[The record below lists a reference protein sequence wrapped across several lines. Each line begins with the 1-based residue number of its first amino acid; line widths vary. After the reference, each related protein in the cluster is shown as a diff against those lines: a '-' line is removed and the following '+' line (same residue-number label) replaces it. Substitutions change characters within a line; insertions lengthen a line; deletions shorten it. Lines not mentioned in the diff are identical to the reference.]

1 MNTASQQKKMQ
12 ELDIIL
18 QEGEKLGLNLQE
30 VYKKVAHVQETIS
43 DEKIKIVLLSSFS
56 DGKTTIIAALNE
68 QIEDNMKIDSDESS
82 DEIIVY
88 HPQGLAKDFEIMD
101 TPGLFGSK
109 EKEVEGEAI
118 RFSEITERFISEAHI
133 ILYVCDAVTP
143 LKESHASFIEKV
155 MRQYNKLPS
164 TIFVINK
171 MDEAGYDLLDEKDFQ
186 RGVAIKT
193 ENLVKRL
200 KDTIDLTDAEA
211 EELNIVCIAADPKG
225 KGLTKWFERLED
237 YKKRSHIDDLRAC
250 IDRIIGSCDKELLHK
265 SVELATMTDIADM
278 LSQNIT
284 AVSQSIGE
292 TIKERTIVINDSKS
306 ELALLK
312 SDLNN
317 ARKLMSDRLNELKN
331 GIFAELDAIA
341 MEDLNSFIEQKIGV
355 EENGISFYIFNNE
368 VNQIIRECSEGNNV
382 ALHEHAQLIDQKI
395 SSMKQFAIDGLKSGT
410 KFIKNIKIS
419 GETVKAVRD
428 VVCKSFK
435 FKPWGAIKLASKV
448 NKVMPIL
455 GVIMDGAFAWY
466 EQKQDDKRRQ
476 EFEKNKKTIKDA
488 INKTIANVFATFS
501 DDEKYI
507 QNYAPSYEHI
517 KQEIESMV
525 SDNNRMLENQE
536 KLDQYNTRIINWLR
550 NNAEDVEY
558 EEVMQ

>member
-250 IDRIIGSCDKELLHK
+250 IDRIIDSCDKELLHK

-448 NKVMPIL
+448 NKVMPAI
-455 GVIMDGAFAWY
+455 GVIIDGAFAWY
-466 EQKQDDKRRQ
+466 ERKQDDKRRQ

-488 INKTIANVFATFS
+488 INKTIANIFATFS

-517 KQEIESMV
+517 NQEIESMV

>member
-250 IDRIIGSCDKELLHK
+250 IDRIIDSCDKELLHK

-448 NKVMPIL
+448 NKVMPAI
-455 GVIMDGAFAWY
+455 GVIIDGAFAWY
-466 EQKQDDKRRQ
+466 ERKQDDKRRQ

-488 INKTIANVFATFS
+488 INKTLANIFATFS

-517 KQEIESMV
+517 NQEIESMV

>member
-68 QIEDNMKIDSDESS
+68 QIENNMKIDSDESS

-250 IDRIIGSCDKELLHK
+250 IDRIIDSCDKELLHK

-410 KFIKNIKIS
+410 KFIKNINIS

-448 NKVMPIL
+448 NKVMPAI
-455 GVIMDGAFAWY
+455 GVIIDGAFAWY
-466 EQKQDDKRRQ
+466 ERKQDDKRRQ

-488 INKTIANVFATFS
+488 INKTIANIFATFS

-517 KQEIESMV
+517 NQEIESMV

-558 EEVMQ
+558 EEVKQ

>member
-292 TIKERTIVINDSKS
+292 TIKERIIVINDSKS

-331 GIFAELDAIA
+331 GIFAELDAIT
-341 MEDLNSFIEQKIGV
+341 MEDLTSFIEQKIGV

-448 NKVMPIL
+448 NKVMPAI
-455 GVIMDGAFAWY
+455 GVIIDGAFAWY
-466 EQKQDDKRRQ
+466 ERKQDDKRRQ

-517 KQEIESMV
+517 NQEIESMV

-558 EEVMQ
+558 EEVKQ

>member
-331 GIFAELDAIA
+331 GIFAELDAIT

-448 NKVMPIL
+448 NKVMPAI
-455 GVIMDGAFAWY
+455 GIIIDGAFAWY

>member
-193 ENLVKRL
+193 GNLVKRL

-250 IDRIIGSCDKELLHK
+250 IDRIIDSCDKELLHK

-448 NKVMPIL
+448 NRVMPII

-517 KQEIESMV
+517 KQEIESME

-536 KLDQYNTRIINWLR
+536 KLYQYNTRIINWLR

-558 EEVMQ
+558 EEVI

>member
-250 IDRIIGSCDKELLHK
+250 IDRIIDSCDKELLHK

-331 GIFAELDAIA
+331 GIFAELDAIT
-341 MEDLNSFIEQKIGV
+341 MEDLTSFIEQKIGV

-448 NKVMPIL
+448 NKVMPAI
-455 GVIMDGAFAWY
+455 GVIIDGAFAWY
-466 EQKQDDKRRQ
+466 ERKQDDKRRQ

>member
-250 IDRIIGSCDKELLHK
+250 IDRIIDSCDKELLHK

-448 NKVMPIL
+448 NKVMPAI
-455 GVIMDGAFAWY
+455 GVIIDGAFAWY
-466 EQKQDDKRRQ
+466 ERKQDDKRRQ

>member
-250 IDRIIGSCDKELLHK
+250 IDRIIDSCDKELLHK

-448 NKVMPIL
+448 NKVMPAI
-455 GVIMDGAFAWY
+455 GVIIDGAFAWY
-466 EQKQDDKRRQ
+466 ERKQDDKRRQ

-517 KQEIESMV
+517 NQEIESMV

>member
-109 EKEVEGEAI
+109 EKEVEGETI

-331 GIFAELDAIA
+331 GIFAELDAIT

-448 NKVMPIL
+448 NKVMPAI
-455 GVIMDGAFAWY
+455 GIIIDGAFAWY

>member
-68 QIEDNMKIDSDESS
+68 QIENNMKIDSDESS

-250 IDRIIGSCDKELLHK
+250 IDRIIDSCDKELLHK

-410 KFIKNIKIS
+410 KFIKNINIS

-448 NKVMPIL
+448 NKVMPAI
-455 GVIMDGAFAWY
+455 GVIIDGAFAWY
-466 EQKQDDKRRQ
+466 ERKQDDKRRQ

-488 INKTIANVFATFS
+488 INKTIANIFATFS

-517 KQEIESMV
+517 NQEIESMV

>member
-250 IDRIIGSCDKELLHK
+250 IDRIIDSCDKELLHK

-341 MEDLNSFIEQKIGV
+341 MEDLNSYIEQKIGV

-448 NKVMPIL
+448 NKVMPAI
-455 GVIMDGAFAWY
+455 GVIIDGAFAWY
-466 EQKQDDKRRQ
+466 ERKQDDKRRQ

>member
-250 IDRIIGSCDKELLHK
+250 IDRIIDSCDKELLHK

-448 NKVMPIL
+448 NKAMPII

-476 EFEKNKKTIKDA
+476 EFEDNKKEIKNA
-488 INKTIANVFATFS
+488 INKTLANIFATFS

>member
-250 IDRIIGSCDKELLHK
+250 IDRIIDSCDKELLHK

-331 GIFAELDAIA
+331 GIFAELDAIT

-448 NKVMPIL
+448 NKVMPII

-488 INKTIANVFATFS
+488 INKTIANIFATFS

-517 KQEIESMV
+517 NQEIESMV

>member
-292 TIKERTIVINDSKS
+292 TIKERTTVINDSKS

-331 GIFAELDAIA
+331 GIFAELDAIT
-341 MEDLNSFIEQKIGV
+341 MEDLTSFIEQKIGV

-448 NKVMPIL
+448 NKVMPAI
-455 GVIMDGAFAWY
+455 GVIIDGAFAWY
-466 EQKQDDKRRQ
+466 ERKQDDKRRQ

>member
-186 RGVAIKT
+186 RGVAIKI

-331 GIFAELDAIA
+331 GIFAELDAIT
-341 MEDLNSFIEQKIGV
+341 MEDLTSFIEQKIGV

-448 NKVMPIL
+448 NKVMPAI
-455 GVIMDGAFAWY
+455 GVIIDGAFAWY
-466 EQKQDDKRRQ
+466 ERKQDDKRRQ

>member
-250 IDRIIGSCDKELLHK
+250 IDRIIDSCDKELLHK

-341 MEDLNSFIEQKIGV
+341 MEDLTSFIEQKIGV

-448 NKVMPIL
+448 NKVMPAI
-455 GVIMDGAFAWY
+455 GVIIDGAFAWY
-466 EQKQDDKRRQ
+466 ERKQDDKRRQ

-488 INKTIANVFATFS
+488 INKTIANIFATFS

-517 KQEIESMV
+517 NQEIESMV

-558 EEVMQ
+558 EEVKQ

>member
-250 IDRIIGSCDKELLHK
+250 IDRIIDSCDKELLHK

-448 NKVMPIL
+448 NRVMPAI
-455 GVIMDGAFAWY
+455 GVIIDGAFAWY
-466 EQKQDDKRRQ
+466 ERKQDDKRRQ

-488 INKTIANVFATFS
+488 INKTIANIFATFS

-517 KQEIESMV
+517 NQEIESMV

>member
-250 IDRIIGSCDKELLHK
+250 IDRIIDSCDKELLHK

-448 NKVMPIL
+448 NKVMPII

-488 INKTIANVFATFS
+488 INKTIANIFATFS

-517 KQEIESMV
+517 NQEIESMV

>member
-250 IDRIIGSCDKELLHK
+250 IDRIIDSCDKELLHK

-331 GIFAELDAIA
+331 GIFAELDAIT

-448 NKVMPIL
+448 NKVMPAI
-455 GVIMDGAFAWY
+455 GVIIDGAFAWY
-466 EQKQDDKRRQ
+466 ERKQDDKRRQ

-488 INKTIANVFATFS
+488 INKTIANIFATFS

-517 KQEIESMV
+517 NQEIESMV

>member
-68 QIEDNMKIDSDESS
+68 QIEATMKIDSEESS

-250 IDRIIGSCDKELLHK
+250 IDCIIGSCDKELLHK

-331 GIFAELDAIA
+331 GIFAELDAIT
-341 MEDLNSFIEQKIGV
+341 MEDLSSFIEQKIGV

>member
-250 IDRIIGSCDKELLHK
+250 IDRIIDSCDKELLHK

-448 NKVMPIL
+448 NRVMPAI
-455 GVIMDGAFAWY
+455 GVIIDGAFAWY
-466 EQKQDDKRRQ
+466 ERKQDDKRRQ

-488 INKTIANVFATFS
+488 INKTIANIFATFS

-517 KQEIESMV
+517 NQEIESMV

-536 KLDQYNTRIINWLR
+536 KLDQYNIRIINWLR

-558 EEVMQ
+558 EEVKQ

>member
-250 IDRIIGSCDKELLHK
+250 IDRIIDSCDKELLHK

-448 NKVMPIL
+448 NRVMPAI
-455 GVIMDGAFAWY
+455 GVIIDGAFAWY
-466 EQKQDDKRRQ
+466 ERKQDDKRRQ

-488 INKTIANVFATFS
+488 INKTIANIFATFS

-517 KQEIESMV
+517 NQEIESMV

-536 KLDQYNTRIINWLR
+536 KLDQYNIRIINWLR

>member
-186 RGVAIKT
+186 RGVVIKT

-250 IDRIIGSCDKELLHK
+250 IDRIIDSCDKELLHK

-517 KQEIESMV
+517 NQEIESMV

-536 KLDQYNTRIINWLR
+536 KLNQYNTRIINWLR

>member
-331 GIFAELDAIA
+331 GIFAELDAIT
-341 MEDLNSFIEQKIGV
+341 MEDLTSFIEQKIGV

-448 NKVMPIL
+448 NKVMPAI
-455 GVIMDGAFAWY
+455 GVIIDGAFAWY

-517 KQEIESMV
+517 NQEIESMV

>member
-292 TIKERTIVINDSKS
+292 TIKERIIVINDSKS

-331 GIFAELDAIA
+331 GIFAELDAIT
-341 MEDLNSFIEQKIGV
+341 MEDLTSFIEQKIGV

-448 NKVMPIL
+448 NKVMPMI

-517 KQEIESMV
+517 KQEIESME
-525 SDNNRMLENQE
+525 SDNNRMLETQE
-536 KLDQYNTRIINWLR
+536 KLYQYNTRIIHWLR

>member
-331 GIFAELDAIA
+331 GIFAELDAID

-435 FKPWGAIKLASKV
+435 FKPWGAIKLASTV
-448 NKVMPIL
+448 NKAMPII

-466 EQKQDDKRRQ
+466 EQKQNDKRRQ

-507 QNYAPSYEHI
+507 QNFAPSYEHI
-517 KQEIESMV
+517 KQEIESME
-525 SDNNRMLENQE
+525 SDNNRMLETQA
-536 KLDQYNTRIINWLR
+536 KLNQYNTRIINWLR

>member
-250 IDRIIGSCDKELLHK
+250 IDRIIDSCDKELLHK

-448 NKVMPIL
+448 NRVMPAI
-455 GVIMDGAFAWY
+455 GVIIDGAFAWY
-466 EQKQDDKRRQ
+466 ERKQDDKRRQ

-517 KQEIESMV
+517 NQEIESMV

>member
-292 TIKERTIVINDSKS
+292 TIKERMIVINDSKS

-448 NKVMPIL
+448 NRFMPAI
-455 GVIMDGAFAWY
+455 GVIIDGAFAWY
-466 EQKQDDKRRQ
+466 ERKQDDKRRQ

-517 KQEIESMV
+517 KQEIESME
-525 SDNNRMLENQE
+525 SDNNRMLETQA
-536 KLDQYNTRIINWLR
+536 KLNQYNTRIINWLR

>member
-250 IDRIIGSCDKELLHK
+250 IDRIIDSCDKELLHK

-331 GIFAELDAIA
+331 GIFAELDAIT

-448 NKVMPIL
+448 NKVMPII

-488 INKTIANVFATFS
+488 INKTIANIFATFS

>member
-211 EELNIVCIAADPKG
+211 EELNIVCTAADPKG

-250 IDRIIGSCDKELLHK
+250 IDRIIDSCDKELLHK

-448 NKVMPIL
+448 NKVMPAI
-455 GVIMDGAFAWY
+455 GVIIDGAFAWY
-466 EQKQDDKRRQ
+466 ERKQDDKRRQ

>member
-143 LKESHASFIEKV
+143 LKESHATFIEKV

-211 EELNIVCIAADPKG
+211 EEVNIVCIAADPKG

-250 IDRIIGSCDKELLHK
+250 IDRIIDSCDKELLHK

-341 MEDLNSFIEQKIGV
+341 MEDLTSFIEQKIGV

-448 NKVMPIL
+448 NKVMPAI
-455 GVIMDGAFAWY
+455 GVIIDGAFAWY
-466 EQKQDDKRRQ
+466 ERKQDDKRRQ

-488 INKTIANVFATFS
+488 INKTIANIFATFS

-517 KQEIESMV
+517 NQEIESMV

-558 EEVMQ
+558 EEVKQ

>member
-211 EELNIVCIAADPKG
+211 EELNIVCTAADPKG

-250 IDRIIGSCDKELLHK
+250 IDRIIDSCDKELLHK

-331 GIFAELDAIA
+331 GIFAELDAITI
-341 MEDLNSFIEQKIGV
+341 EDLNSFIEQKIGV

-410 KFIKNIKIS
+410 KFIKNIKNI
-419 GETVKAVRD
+419 ETLLL
-428 VVCKSFK
+428 F
-435 FKPWGAIKLASKV
+435 
-448 NKVMPIL
+448 
-455 GVIMDGAFAWY
+455 
-466 EQKQDDKRRQ
+466 
-476 EFEKNKKTIKDA
+476 
-488 INKTIANVFATFS
+488 
-501 DDEKYI
+501 
-507 QNYAPSYEHI
+507 
-517 KQEIESMV
+517 
-525 SDNNRMLENQE
+525 
-536 KLDQYNTRIINWLR
+536 
-550 NNAEDVEY
+550 
-558 EEVMQ
+558 

>member
-448 NKVMPIL
+448 NKVMPAI
-455 GVIMDGAFAWY
+455 GVIIDGAFAWY
-466 EQKQDDKRRQ
+466 ERKQDDKRRQ

>member
-250 IDRIIGSCDKELLHK
+250 IDRIIDSCDKELLHK

-331 GIFAELDAIA
+331 GIFAELDAIT

-448 NKVMPIL
+448 NKVMPAI
-455 GVIMDGAFAWY
+455 GVIIDGAFAWY
-466 EQKQDDKRRQ
+466 ERKQDDKRRQ

-488 INKTIANVFATFS
+488 INKTIANIFATFS

>member
-186 RGVAIKT
+186 KGVAIKT

-250 IDRIIGSCDKELLHK
+250 IDRIIDSCDKELLHK

-448 NKVMPIL
+448 NKVMPAI
-455 GVIMDGAFAWY
+455 GVIIDGAFAWY
-466 EQKQDDKRRQ
+466 ERKQDDKRRQ

-488 INKTIANVFATFS
+488 INKTIANIFATFS

-517 KQEIESMV
+517 NQEIESMV

-558 EEVMQ
+558 EEVM

>member
-250 IDRIIGSCDKELLHK
+250 IDCIIGSCDKELLHK

-331 GIFAELDAIA
+331 GIFAELDAIT
-341 MEDLNSFIEQKIGV
+341 MEDLSSFIEQKIGV

>member
-250 IDRIIGSCDKELLHK
+250 IDRIIDSCDKELLHK

-331 GIFAELDAIA
+331 GIFAELYAIA
-341 MEDLNSFIEQKIGV
+341 MEDFNSFIEQKIGV

-448 NKVMPIL
+448 NKVMPAI
-455 GVIMDGAFAWY
+455 GVIIDGAFAWY
-466 EQKQDDKRRQ
+466 ERKQDDKRRQ

-517 KQEIESMV
+517 NQEIESMV

-558 EEVMQ
+558 EEVKQ

>member
-331 GIFAELDAIA
+331 GIFAELDAIT
-341 MEDLNSFIEQKIGV
+341 MEDLTSFIEQKIGV

-448 NKVMPIL
+448 NRVMPFI

-517 KQEIESMV
+517 KQEIESME

-536 KLDQYNTRIINWLR
+536 KLYQYNTRIINWLR

-558 EEVMQ
+558 EEVI